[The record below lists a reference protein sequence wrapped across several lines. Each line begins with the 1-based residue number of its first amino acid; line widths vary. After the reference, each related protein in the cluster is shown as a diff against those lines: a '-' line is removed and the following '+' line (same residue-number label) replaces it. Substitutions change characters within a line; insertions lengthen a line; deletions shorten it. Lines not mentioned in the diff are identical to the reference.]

1 MFSLPFHSSKKMN
14 GRRVRQKGLTLSP
27 LRSKK
32 RRTKNVFH
40 ALARRRP
47 DRGGPRQAGGRFI
60 LGDDDEPLARRHD
73 DDLGP
78 SLAGSALGERG
89 GIGSVHLF
97 VFFCCCCLSCCCSR
111 RGACRQGP
119 AHERVSGVPVRSK
132 EKARLLS
139 GRRETKG
146 KKEQR
151 NAKKQSMLRH
161 AQSNVPIFSPSL
173 CSLFPIPTGGTP
185 TGRTSRRIKAT
196 RWTSTSTLE
205 KERKK
210 GEVTLK
216 QQLPTTTTTT
226 ADGVPFF
233 VHVALA
239 FRPSLRPSL
248 SLPGTSASVAR
259 DRSEN

>member
-1 MFSLPFHSSKKMN
+1 MFPLPFHSSKKMN

-32 RRTKNVFH
+32 RRRKNFFH

-60 LGDDDEPLARRHD
+60 LGDDDQPLARRHD

-89 GIGSVHLF
+89 GIGSVRLF
-97 VFFCCCCLSCCCSR
+97 GFFCCCCLSCCCSR

-119 AHERVSGVPVRSK
+119 APERVSGVPVRSK

-151 NAKKQSMLRH
+151 NAKKQSMFAMLK
-161 AQSNVPIFSPSL
+161 AMFPS
-173 CSLFPIPTGGTP
+173 SLPLSALFFPFQQVEPRQGGQAVVSKLQ
-185 TGRTSRRIKAT
+185 GGHQQV
-196 RWTSTSTLE
+196 RWRK
-205 KERKK
+205 KERK
-210 GEVTLK
+210 E
-216 QQLPTTTTTT
+216 
-226 ADGVPFF
+226 
-233 VHVALA
+233 
-239 FRPSLRPSL
+239 R
-248 SLPGTSASVAR
+248 
-259 DRSEN
+259 